1 MRQAAQTTAMRA
13 WPFRGSSSSDRMFI
27 GEGDLDLIHQPID
40 FLGATSPRYTAL
52 HRAMERGTVRGDY
65 DTLVRTVKDSERWY
79 ASLASSKTIPE

>member
-40 FLGATSPRYTAL
+40 FLGAASPRYTA
-52 HRAMERGTVRGDY
+52 
-65 DTLVRTVKDSERWY
+65 RWS
-79 ASLASSKTIPE
+79 AALSGATTTRWCAL